1 MSIPRKNVLLLSKVI
16 ERGLA
21 DGEALSDDNILGIAP
36 KDSLKELKSISDDLL
51 KKPGLIEMI
60 D

>member
-21 DGEALSDDNILGIAP
+21 DGEALSDDNILGIT
-36 KDSLKELKSISDDLL
+36 SKETDF
-51 KKPGLIEMI
+51 
-60 D
+60 